1 MKKLSIHKSRG
12 DKFFN
17 MNVYFAR
24 VVQKITITTLLFLT
38 CTDMK
43 SSDYLYLK
51 RQNYQMIHI
60 LWRIISCRNS
70 AIRCFNEHRLG
81 VECDLKSN

>member
-1 MKKLSIHKSRG
+1 MSRG

-17 MNVYFAR
+17 MTVYSAR

-43 SSDYLYLK
+43 SSDY
-51 RQNYQMIHI
+51 
-60 LWRIISCRNS
+60 
-70 AIRCFNEHRLG
+70 
-81 VECDLKSN
+81 